1 MALHSLLGWLWTTLS
16 TLQFGSFV
24 AKVNE
29 GYVGLNY
36 YAGKLSDEVLQSG
49 VHVTPWPLQH
59 VVPIKKSSK
68 VLRLQSVLCPT
79 MSGVDAVFP
88 SVEVVFAPHLPSV
101 VALVRNFTHQQ
112 MEKSLISDPVV
123 GILADVCSR
132 MTLREATITKFDQV
146 DEMVET
152 QLREFLQ
159 QVTGEGMQVMDVRL
173 SKPQVPRQIQAGFTE
188 LEGLKASSRVVTEM
202 RHRLV
207 REAEAARE
215 RAVKAGQSALD
226 VAKIALER
234 QINHAVGNKGLAKA
248 EVETQMQS
256 MRAQADSEAYAI
268 KRQAE
273 AEAVWLTKA
282 ALELEAAQ
290 QLPRNLRMF
299 LGPDI
304 PRAVIEEPD
313 PVRRPPALPGSG
325 ERDARAQAA
334 GDQRDASEPAAGRE
348 QTSTQRSA
356 QRQRHHQLQQSV
368 VIDSAVAQEQGYVPS

>member
-1 MALHSLLGWLWTTLS
+1 M
-16 TLQFGSFV
+16 
-24 AKVNE
+24 
-29 GYVGLNY
+29 
-36 YAGKLSDEVLQSG
+36 
-49 VHVTPWPLQH
+49 
-59 VVPIKKSSK
+59 
-68 VLRLQSVLCPT
+68 
-79 MSGVDAVFP
+79 
-88 SVEVVFAPHLPSV
+88 
-101 VALVRNFTHQQ
+101 
-112 MEKSLISDPVV
+112 
-123 GILADVCSR
+123 
-132 MTLREATITKFDQV
+132 
-146 DEMVET
+146 
-152 QLREFLQ
+152 
-159 QVTGEGMQVMDVRL
+159 
-173 SKPQVPRQIQAGFTE
+173 
-188 LEGLKASSRVVTEM
+188 
-202 RHRLV
+202 
-207 REAEAARE
+207 
-215 RAVKAGQSALD
+215 KAGQSALD

-313 PVRRPPALPGSG
+313 PVRRPPALPGSE

-348 QTSTQRSA
+348 QTSAQRSA
-356 QRQRHHQLQQSV
+356 QRQRHRQLQQSV